1 MKTISHRLRHRITL
15 EIPGLAQDPVSGEM
29 IPGWQVFAENVPAE
43 ITDLSV
49 KEYLAAQSAQSE
61 VSTRVRIRFR
71 EGVNATMRII
81 HRGDIYNIHGV
92 QRDPDSGIEWLTLP
106 CSRGV
111 KDG

>member
-1 MKTISHRLRHRITL
+1 MAIEAGKLRHRIT
-15 EIPGLAQDPVSGEM
+15 IQAPGLVQDSTTGE
-29 IPGWQVFAENVPAE
+29 IRTEWTDVATVWAE

-111 KDG
+111 NDG

>member
-1 MKTISHRLRHRITL
+1 MRAGKLRHKVMIQA
-15 EIPGLAQDPVSGEM
+15 PGLTQDPVSGEM
-29 IPGWQVFAENVPAE
+29 LPGWTDFASVWAE

-49 KEYLAAQSAQSE
+49 KEYLAAQSMQSA
-61 VSTRVRIRFR
+61 VSTRIRIRFR

>member
-1 MKTISHRLRHRITL
+1 MGIEAGKLRHRIT
-15 EIPGLAQDPVSGEM
+15 IQAPGMAQDPVTGE
-29 IPGWQVFAENVPAE
+29 IRPEWTDFASVWAE

-111 KDG
+111 NDG

>member
-1 MKTISHRLRHRITL
+1 MRAGKLRHKVTIQA
-15 EIPGLAQDPVSGEM
+15 PGLTQDPVTGEM
-29 IPGWQVFAENVPAE
+29 LPGWTDFASVWAE

-111 KDG
+111 NDG

>member
-1 MKTISHRLRHRITL
+1 MGIEAGKLRHRIT
-15 EIPGLAQDPVSGEM
+15 IQAPGMTQDPVTGEM
-29 IPGWQVFAENVPAE
+29 LAGWTDFASVWAE

-111 KDG
+111 NDG

>member
-1 MKTISHRLRHRITL
+1 MAIKAGKLRHRVTFQA
-15 EIPGLAQDPVSGEM
+15 PGLVQDPVTGEM
-29 IPGWQVFAENVPAE
+29 MPGWTDFASVWAE

-111 KDG
+111 NKG